1 MKRIKFAIIVILISI
16 IALGIRVMLFNYISH
31 DMQNFVLVWINQ
43 LENNGGIRALGLEIG
58 NYNIIYMT
66 LLALLTYIPLPKMI
80 LVKMISVIFDFVIA
94 LAGAIIITDV
104 IKNKTKKQE
113 IFLISYGILLL
124 IPSLILNS
132 AMWGQCD
139 SIYVAFIILSIM
151 FLIKNQYIKSIIML
165 GIAFAFKLQT
175 VFIFPLYGL
184 IYLGKKKFPFYYFF
198 IIPIVNFASWL
209 PAMLNGRSIIS
220 CLNVYLGQTETIDNL
235 ITRNFVN
242 IYNFILGENTVFI
255 RNTGNIGYIGIIL
268 LAIIFLGIS
277 ILVIIKKTNIEGEL
291 LFLIGIWGVVIST
304 FLLPSMHE
312 RYLIIADVL
321 SIIYIIIYK
330 KNALIALGINAISI
344 YLYYIF
350 LTGWKIPVIPPAI
363 MAILFLVI
371 VIYLTSYVLYKIIQ
385 TNKESEMK
393 LS

>member
-16 IALGIRVMLFNYISH
+16 VALGIRVMLFNYISH

-209 PAMLNGRSIIS
+209 PAMLNGRCITS
-220 CLNVYLGQTETIDNL
+220 CLNVYLVQTETID
-235 ITRNFVN
+235 
-242 IYNFILGENTVFI
+242 ILAT
-255 RNTGNIGYIGIIL
+255 
-268 LAIIFLGIS
+268 
-277 ILVIIKKTNIEGEL
+277 
-291 LFLIGIWGVVIST
+291 
-304 FLLPSMHE
+304 
-312 RYLIIADVL
+312 
-321 SIIYIIIYK
+321 
-330 KNALIALGINAISI
+330 
-344 YLYYIF
+344 
-350 LTGWKIPVIPPAI
+350 
-363 MAILFLVI
+363 
-371 VIYLTSYVLYKIIQ
+371 
-385 TNKESEMK
+385 
-393 LS
+393 